1 MEDLEA
7 DDLNLS
13 LSIAVRT
20 TDRRTDSGGGGI
32 KRKRSPPLPLLSTSS
47 SSTTT
52 DGSPNHDGGNIEGKI
67 FRLLQMREQIIKRP
81 RTDTT
86 HHRKSPPPAEDEN
99 DGGSK
104 EGLHLIHSLLIA
116 ATAVDEGNSDSALEN
131 LAELYRTVSLVGD
144 SVQRVV
150 AHFADGLSARV
161 LTRKSP
167 FYETIMKRPT
177 AEEEFLAFT
186 DLYRVSPCYQFAHF
200 TANQSIIEAFDR
212 EAAAGG
218 NSGALH
224 VIDFDVSYGL
234 QWPSLIQA
242 LSERATQTNRI
253 SLRVTGFG
261 RGPDEIRE
269 TESRLVSFAKGFRNV
284 AFEFQGLLRGAKL
297 VNLRK
302 RKNETVAVNLV
313 FHLNTLGG
321 DPVKIS
327 NTLRSVHALDPSVVV
342 LVEHEGYRNTTSFLS
357 RFMES
362 LHYFAAMFDSLDDCL
377 PMESPERL
385 GIEKNLLGKEIKTM
399 LNCDDYEDSNLRH
412 HQGWAKSG
420 PPPRYEKMETWKGR
434 MEGHGFAGAKLS
446 STTLIQAKLLLKIRA
461 HYGPTVEV
469 DGESGG
475 AGFRVFERDNGK
487 AISLGWQDRCLLT
500 ASTWNCV

>member
-13 LSIAVRT
+13 LSIAIRT

-150 AHFADGLSARV
+150 AHFADGA
-161 LTRKSP
+161 
-167 FYETIMKRPT
+167 PT

-200 TANQSIIEAFDR
+200 TAKSVDHRGVRTAR
-212 EAAAGG
+212 PLPPAAG
-218 NSGALH
+218 NSGSPPRHRLRRLVRSPVA
-224 VIDFDVSYGL
+224 
-234 QWPSLIQA
+234 SLIQA
-242 LSERATQTNRI
+242 LSERATPANRI

-327 NTLRSVHALDPSVVV
+327 NTLRSVHALEPSVVV

-412 HQGWAKSG
+412 HQGWRTTCG

-434 MEGHGFAGAKLS
+434 MEGHGFAGVKLS
-446 STTLIQAKLLLKIRA
+446 STTLIQAKLLLKVRA

-475 AGFRVFERDNGK
+475 GGAGFRVFERDDGK
-487 AISLGWQDRCLLT
+487 AISLGWQDRCLMT